1 MIDAPLLP
9 AQPPIPAG
17 TYGLAETAARVWVA
31 HVAHHLGCWPPVLR
45 AALLGPGPWA
55 VAFARAAAQHE
66 VDWRH
71 ALRSVRD
78 AALDGRR

>member
-9 AQPPIPAG
+9 AQAPIPAG
-17 TYGLAETAARVWVA
+17 TYGLAET
-31 HVAHHLGCWPPVLR
+31 
-45 AALLGPGPWA
+45 
-55 VAFARAAAQHE
+55 AAQHE

-78 AALDGRR
+78 AALERP